1 MDRYDIIKNL
11 YKLNNKYKKDGF
23 RFVSLFGSY
32 ARGTED
38 MFSDIDITYKINH
51 DLFFKDDAFAKLDK
65 INDIKKELESIFHRK
80 VDLIPAN
87 TKNEIIQTTLEKEQI
102 AI

>member
-1 MDRYDIIKNL
+1 MNKETILQNLHHFNDTHKN
-11 YKLNNKYKKDGF
+11 DGF
-23 RFVSLFGSY
+23 VLVSLFGSY

-51 DLFFKDDAFAKLDK
+51 DIFFKNDAFAKLDK
-65 INDIKKELESIFHRK
+65 INDIKKELEKKVHKK

-87 TKNEIIQTTLEKEQI
+87 TKNKQIQKTLKQEQI